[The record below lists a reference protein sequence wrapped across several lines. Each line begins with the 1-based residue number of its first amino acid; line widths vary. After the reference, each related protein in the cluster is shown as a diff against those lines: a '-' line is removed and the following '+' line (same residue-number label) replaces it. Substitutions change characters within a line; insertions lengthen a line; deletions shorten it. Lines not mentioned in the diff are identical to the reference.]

1 MEWLLAFVRRAA
13 KPLGLG
19 IGTPNKM
26 SSSISIDDAMAE
38 ASPFLRRMRLE
49 GYDSAAVPFAEKH
62 VQAWLRGPGVQMDT
76 NTLINVLK
84 VRLIECTPECHW
96 APSLPHTSRAITL
109 SRARPSHGH
118 CVRLKVNTLLI
129 ARFASSVSFVGTA
142 RRSVFQHVHFGELA
156 YERNKRHKACS
167 EKSVK
172 RQCTPWLCK
181 RWSKWR

>member
-84 VRLIECTPECHW
+84 VRLIVTVHTRMPLGT
-96 APSLPHTSRAITL
+96 LPASYL
-109 SRARPSHGH
+109 PSHNPLPCSAEPWTLRSFEGEH
-118 CVRLKVNTLLI
+118 AAHSTFCFFCVVCRD
-129 ARFASSVSFVGTA
+129 SSPLRVS
-142 RRSVFQHVHFGELA
+142 
-156 YERNKRHKACS
+156 ACS
-167 EKSVK
+167 F
-172 RQCTPWLCK
+172 W
-181 RWSKWR
+181 